1 MYKIKIIKIEAK
13 NIVIS
18 QIKSVTNKK
27 EKNCKISDCQKCKH
41 QCYETS
47 QINCGI

>member
-27 EKNCKISDCQKCKH
+27 EKNCKISDC
-41 QCYETS
+41 
-47 QINCGI
+47 